1 MNYFDANTWTGR
13 WPFAFCDTHDAR
25 SLSKHLRA
33 HGIRRALV
41 SPLDA
46 VFAPEPSLA
55 NRALSESTRGVKGLE
70 PVPVINPRL
79 GNALEELAICAKDQ
93 RVRAVRLL
101 PNYHDYRLGSRAVGT
116 LIEELQVRG
125 LRLIVQMQ
133 LIDPRHEFHAMNL
146 KPVRGDDLAALL
158 ERHVG
163 WPVLASGLMRP
174 EILRLAPRFPQLLA
188 DLSFAEWHDTMEHL
202 SAKVPAGQLAF
213 ASHTPLLI
221 TAAARAKVDTS
232 TLSAEKKRVI
242 AVGNLEQ
249 FLSRTHAIGG

>member
-1 MNYFDANTWTGR
+1 MNYFDANTWIGR
-13 WPFAFCDTHDAR
+13 WPFAFCDAHDAR
-25 SLSKHLRA
+25 TLSAHLRA

-55 NRALSESTRGVKGLE
+55 NRALLESTRGVKGLE
-70 PVPVINPRL
+70 PVPVINPGL
-79 GNALEELAICAKDQ
+79 GNAMEELAVCAKDK

-101 PNYHDYRLGSRAVGT
+101 PNYHNYRLGARPVGK
-116 LIEELQVRG
+116 LIEELQARR

-146 KPVRGDDLAALL
+146 KPVPADDLAALL
-158 ERHVG
+158 ERHVK
-163 WPVLASGLMRP
+163 WPVLVSGLMRP
-174 EILRLAPRFPQLLA
+174 EILRLAPRSPQLLA

-202 SAKVPAGQLAF
+202 LAKVPARQLVF

-221 TAAARAKVDTS
+221 TAAARAKVD
-232 TLSAEKKRVI
+232 LSAINQAKRRAI
-242 AVGNLEQ
+242 AEENLER
-249 FLSRTHAIGG
+249 FLAR